1 LRRFEANLGR
11 GAAGQKEEK
20 EEVRADRGGS
30 AQQTQAVLEPEPD
43 FREAREKEK
52 KEGGRGGR
60 VIIKM
65 ILIIIIFKSM
75 VYTRL
80 LFSNIKEYTP
90 SFIKTIPYS

>member
-1 LRRFEANLGR
+1 
-11 GAAGQKEEK
+11 
-20 EEVRADRGGS
+20 
-30 AQQTQAVLEPEPD
+30 
-43 FREAREKEK
+43 
-52 KEGGRGGR
+52 
-60 VIIKM
+60 M